1 LWGVVLGEVM
11 ALERK
16 VFLVRGVD
24 LVLLRDLDRALRC
37 EFAMLSLSNLK

>member
-1 LWGVVLGEVM
+1 MWGVVLGEAM
-11 ALERK
+11 TLERE

-37 EFAMLSLSNLK
+37 EFAMLSLSSLK